1 MSESSV
7 NVSVTKNEL
16 YARVRDVL
24 SRGANGQVDRREFES
39 ITLDAIAW
47 QRSACPALDRALSAA
62 SDGLVGDGLDG
73 VVGLATDAF
82 KTARIA
88 TFEPERE
95 SRVFFTSGTTRE
107 VRGRHAFE
115 TTELYETAAIA
126 AARRWLL
133 PEARYR
139 FVFLAESEEDN
150 PHSSLGAMLAMFAR
164 AWGVEGDVRTVF
176 CVEKSSLDVAKARGL
191 IERARRDGERV
202 ALLGATFA
210 FVHYWDAVGPA
221 GDVRLPMG
229 SVVMPTGGFKGR
241 SRELAVDELMRE
253 IQERFG
259 VERTQI
265 VQEYGM
271 TELSSQAYEAHR
283 EGVEPGRYVCPP
295 WMRVDAVDPETL
307 AVLPRG
313 EEGILRVIDLANL
326 GSCVAIQTADLG
338 VVYADGFV
346 VKGRMPGATP
356 RGCARAL
363 DALLSG
369 S

>member
-7 NVSVTKNEL
+7 SASRTRDEL
-16 YARVRDVL
+16 YARVRAVL
-24 SRGANGQVDRREFES
+24 SRGANAQMDCREFES
-39 ITLDAIAW
+39 ITLEAIAW
-47 QRSACPALDRALSAA
+47 QRSVCPALDRALSAA
-62 SDGLVGDGLDG
+62 SDGLVGEGLDA

-88 TFEPERE
+88 TFAPERE
-95 SRVFFTSGTTRE
+95 ARVFYTSGTTRD

-164 AWGVEGDVRTVF
+164 AWGVTDSVF
-176 CVEKSSLDVAKARGL
+176 CVEKSSLDVAKARAM
-191 IERARRDGERV
+191 IDRAVADGERV

-210 FVHYWDAVGPA
+210 FVHYWDAVGVE

-241 SRELAVDELMRE
+241 SRELAPDELMRE
-253 IQERFG
+253 IQDRFG
-259 VERTQI
+259 VARAQV

-307 AVLPRG
+307 EVLPQG

-338 VVYADGFV
+338 VVYERGFV
-346 VKGRMPGATP
+346 VNGRMPGATP